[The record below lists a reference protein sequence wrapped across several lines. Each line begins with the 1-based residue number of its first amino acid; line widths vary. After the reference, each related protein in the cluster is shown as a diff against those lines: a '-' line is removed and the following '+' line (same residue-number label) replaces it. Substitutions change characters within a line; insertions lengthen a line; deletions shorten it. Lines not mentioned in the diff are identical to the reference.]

1 MVYADLHVH
10 TNYSDGTHSIE
21 EVIRLAKNRGIK
33 IVAITDH
40 DTLYHYDKVKKIC
53 EKNNIKT
60 IRGVEMSCYDF
71 DVYKKVHVVGLWLND
86 NPTHVEEL
94 CNHTLKCRDEYHHQ
108 LIDELNDKGLDIT
121 YEEAK
126 KFSPY
131 NIVFK
136 MHLFQAIVNK
146 YPEYNNLEKYREL
159 FAGKVSQDVDLQM
172 GYIDVKSGI
181 EAIHKDGGIAILAHP
196 CEYDNYDE
204 IKKKLEEPLVFE
216 WGTGNEETTWRHFCN
231 FNYEDIIN
239 KTKLKAIITRE
250 LDECYEILGDECLD
264 KDFGELVMIR
274 GEFASL
280 FGELNKIINDYSKI
294 ISEMVIRNDYKV
306 TDEKLKE
313 YYEFLNIQPQ
323 IHEVNEIWQE
333 VWLYADQNIIG
344 KRLEKYSKDDAFMKK
359 LQTIME
365 HDTEK
370 HKYLFHGTQVLEDSP
385 SILENGLLMM
395 RKDLGSTTVK
405 EMTQEELLL
414 YERRRNDGKYWNR
427 ICCNN

>member
-1 MVYADLHVH
+1 MNFL
-10 TNYSDGTHSIE
+10 E
-21 EVIRLAKNRGIK
+21 Q
-33 IVAITDH
+33 
-40 DTLYHYDKVKKIC
+40 VKKIFGNRKKQK
-53 EKNNIKT
+53 ESRIKESSINKDKNQESYEIYHEDEETEVKIQIQVLAENIKWA
-60 IRGVEMSCYDF
+60 F
-71 DVYKKVHVVGLWLND
+71 NA
-86 NPTHVEEL
+86 PTPDEE
-94 CNHTLKCRDEYHHQ
+94 
-108 LIDELNDKGLDIT
+108 
-121 YEEAK
+121 
-126 KFSPY
+126 
-131 NIVFK
+131 NISG
-136 MHLFQAIVNK
+136 
-146 YPEYNNLEKYREL
+146 YNNALKKIKSEMEKRGINAEINTDSIFCNLINEL
-159 FAGKVSQDVDLQM
+159 Q
-172 GYIDVKSGI
+172 
-181 EAIHKDGGIAILAHP
+181 IHYNSEKKEP
-196 CEYDNYDE
+196 VNYDE

-216 WGTGNEETTWRHFCN
+216 WGTGNEETIWRHFCN

-323 IHEVNEIWQE
+323 IHEINEIWQE
-333 VWLYADQNIIG
+333 VYFYADQNIIG

>member
-1 MVYADLHVH
+1 MNFL
-10 TNYSDGTHSIE
+10 E
-21 EVIRLAKNRGIK
+21 Q
-33 IVAITDH
+33 
-40 DTLYHYDKVKKIC
+40 VKKIFGNRKKQK
-53 EKNNIKT
+53 ESRIKESSINKDKNQESYEIYHEDEETEVKIQIQVLAENIKWA
-60 IRGVEMSCYDF
+60 F
-71 DVYKKVHVVGLWLND
+71 NA
-86 NPTHVEEL
+86 PTPDEE
-94 CNHTLKCRDEYHHQ
+94 
-108 LIDELNDKGLDIT
+108 
-121 YEEAK
+121 
-126 KFSPY
+126 
-131 NIVFK
+131 NISG
-136 MHLFQAIVNK
+136 
-146 YPEYNNLEKYREL
+146 YNNALKKIKSEMEKRGINAEINTDSIFCNLINEL
-159 FAGKVSQDVDLQM
+159 Q
-172 GYIDVKSGI
+172 
-181 EAIHKDGGIAILAHP
+181 IHYNSEKKEP
-196 CEYDNYDE
+196 VNYDE

-323 IHEVNEIWQE
+323 IHEVNEILQE